1 MGNKTKINID
11 LVTLIA
17 ISITAWSLANILHE
31 VIGHAGSAALLGI
44 PVRAVSTTTM
54 YIEWDQ
60 IRSAGEDRIINA
72 AGVGMNLL
80 SGIIALLYLRSIKVT
95 HSATRY
101 FLWLFSTISF
111 TIVTMNLISA
121 SLIGEG
127 DWAVFIREFE
137 RREIWKVGIIVVG
150 IILAIPGYILPLRLW
165 MPDLKGNRKALLKI
179 TVIPVITIIVVQSL
193 SLVGSPFSSLPP
205 ENNHLIASVF
215 AYFHFVL
222 WVILVNVLPKPRSK
236 TLVESIHLPRSNVY
250 LGIGLLIGIFFIAV
264 LGPGLGP
271 LEEDPRLV
279 YWK

>member
-1 MGNKTKINID
+1 MGIKKNIEID
-11 LVTLIA
+11 LLTLIA

-31 VIGHAGSAALLGI
+31 VVGHAGSAALLGI

-60 IRSAGEDRIINA
+60 IRSVGEDRIINA
-72 AGVGMNLL
+72 AGVGMNFL
-80 SGIIALLYLRSIKVT
+80 SGIIALLYLRLIKVT
-95 HSATRY
+95 HSSTRY
-101 FLWLFSTISF
+101 FLWLFSSISF

-137 RREIWKVGIIVVG
+137 RRDLWKAGIIVVG
-150 IILAIPGYILPLRLW
+150 FILAIPGYFLPLRFW
-165 MPDLKGNRKALLKI
+165 MPNLKGNRKVLLKI
-179 TVIPVITIIVVQSL
+179 TVIPVITIIVVQTL
-193 SLVGSPFSSLPP
+193 SLIGSPFSNLPP

-222 WVILVNVLPKPRSK
+222 WAILVNILPMHRSK
-236 TLVESIHLPRSNVY
+236 NSVESIHLPRSNVF
-250 LGIGLLIGIFFIAV
+250 LGIGLMIGIIFIAV

-271 LEEDPRLV
+271 LDEDPRLV

>member
-1 MGNKTKINID
+1 MGSKKNIEID
-11 LVTLIA
+11 LVSLIA
-17 ISITAWSLANILHE
+17 ISIIAWSLANFLHE

-60 IRSAGEDRIINA
+60 IKSVGEDRIINA
-72 AGVGMNLL
+72 AGAGMNFL
-80 SGIIALLYLRSIKVT
+80 SGIIALLYLRSNKIT
-95 HSATRY
+95 CSATRY

-121 SLIGEG
+121 PLIGEG
-127 DWAVFIREFE
+127 DWALFIKEFE
-137 RREIWKVGIIVVG
+137 RRELWKAGVVVVG
-150 IILAIPGYILPLRLW
+150 TILAIPGYVLPLRLW
-165 MPDLKGNRKALLKI
+165 MPDLKGNRRVLLKI

-193 SLVGSPFSSLPP
+193 SLIGSPFSSLPP

-215 AYFHFVL
+215 AYFHFFL
-222 WVILVNVLPKPRSK
+222 WATLVNILPVPRSK
-236 TLVESIHLPRSNVY
+236 NTVESIHLPRSNVY
-250 LGIGLLIGIFFIAV
+250 LGIGFMIGIIFIAV

>member
-1 MGNKTKINID
+1 
-11 LVTLIA
+11 
-17 ISITAWSLANILHE
+17 
-31 VIGHAGSAALLGI
+31 
-44 PVRAVSTTTM
+44 
-54 YIEWDQ
+54 
-60 IRSAGEDRIINA
+60 
-72 AGVGMNLL
+72 
-80 SGIIALLYLRSIKVT
+80 
-95 HSATRY
+95 
-101 FLWLFSTISF
+101 
-111 TIVTMNLISA
+111 MNLISA

-137 RREIWKVGIIVVG
+137 RRELWKVGIIVVG

-179 TVIPVITIIVVQSL
+179 TVIPVISIIVVHSL
-193 SLVGSPFSSLPP
+193 SLIGSPFSSLPP

-215 AYFHFVL
+215 AYFHFFL